1 MKKLLIVSLFLA
13 SMVGLLAIGTPF
25 LMEIDL
31 TDTNGNYH
39 ETVGW
44 KVWQYNAF
52 QGGDMINGYPVK
64 YYNWPDTEDAYAPTD
79 NYLDGTSSTPGR
91 ALIQMADF
99 EVWGV
104 FGTTAKFQFVDAEGN
119 FSEVLELTKP
129 AGAGALHNE
138 VIAFGSAGA
147 AGPVVE
153 WCTTP
158 DPTNGATGVELTYM
172 GIGVDVSAVSPAT
185 SEASLYDIYHRVAGA
200 TEWTVNMSENYE
212 PATNILC
219 GYEETIEWK
228 VEPFAWADQPG
239 GEKVYP
245 DGTAPVWSFTT
256 MDEPVVN
263 PSWATYTSPVDGATD
278 VAVESVDLTWTHNGV
293 AVDGYEIWIN
303 DEDMGDVTE
312 LTYTMENLAYNTVY
326 TWGVKPYILTDV
338 KTAKTAKASKSV
350 PTEDRIYPEGDDM
363 PTSTF
368 TTVAEI
374 AAPVV
379 EGQPVVT
386 VTVTVPV
393 PNDWTPEIPAV
404 VENLGGFVPTN
415 PVPGTIG
422 QALEVNQ
429 PYAGAYTFV
438 IPTSFVNGIVWFNG
452 VQVPG
457 AIWVPG
463 VSFQITVNFAGGRED
478 GEIVVTDGTLPVEL
492 SSFTAVA
499 HADEYVTLN
508 WVTASESNL
517 LGFNV
522 LRAETEDVENAIRVN
537 GSMIAPTNTTQTASY
552 SFVDDE
558 VAEGTYYYWLE
569 TRELSNQVDLS
580 QSFMVVVKA
589 NDVPQLP
596 TETVLGNPYPTPF
609 AGSTQAD
616 LRVKEGE
623 TATVTVYNLLGQVV
637 SRDNFSAGDHT
648 FQWNGRDSKGNR
660 AANGIYFFRM
670 TTPSQTKSYKVVKI
684 K

>member
-1 MKKLLIVSLFLA
+1 MKKLLIISLFLLA
-13 SMVGLLAIGTPF
+13 LTAIFAQGTPYSVIFNVVDENGDIPEVVGLHAIEYHLSEAVLPGFWDMVYPGQAKS
-25 LMEIDL
+25 EI
-31 TDTNGNYH
+31 Y
-39 ETVGW
+39 W
-44 KVWQYNAF
+44 
-52 QGGDMINGYPVK
+52 
-64 YYNWPDTEDAYAPTD
+64 NWPATDDLNVTSTGYNPTTGQLSVQMAPMEHWSGAVVAKFNFVNANGESLESQGEVQVTR
-79 NYLDGTSSTPGR
+79 GASSTHTEAAPVVLKAVGAVEPTLPNEVTITAPANGAVDV
-91 ALIQMADF
+91 ALDAVMTWTAGNNTPDEGYSAGY
-99 EVWGV
+99 EVWV
-104 FGTTAKFQFVDAEGN
+104 NNAMVADVT
-119 FSEVLELTKP
+119 
-129 AGAGALHNE
+129 
-138 VIAFGSAGA
+138 
-147 AGPVVE
+147 
-153 WCTTP
+153 
-158 DPTNGATGVELTYM
+158 ELTYDPELAYSTLYVWYVKPYFVM
-172 GIGVDVSAVSPAT
+172 NEAKEKLYPTDFDASAN
-185 SEASLYDIYHRVAGA
+185 
-200 TEWTVNMSENYE
+200 TV
-212 PATNILC
+212 
-219 GYEETIEWK
+219 G
-228 VEPFAWADQPG
+228 
-239 GEKVYP
+239 
-245 DGTAPVWSFTT
+245 FTT
-256 MDEPVVN
+256 MDMPIIN

-312 LTYTMENLAYNTVY
+312 LTYTMENLAYNTEY

-338 KTAKTAKASKSV
+338 KTAKTAKASKWV
-350 PTEDRIYPEGDDM
+350 PGEDRIYPEGDDM

-393 PNDWTPEIPAV
+393 PNDWTPEIPAA
-404 VENLGGFVPTN
+404 VELGDWIPSF
-415 PVPGTIG
+415 PVSGTIG
-422 QALEVNQ
+422 QVLQVAQ
-429 PYAGAYTFV
+429 GYAGAYTFV

-452 VQVPG
+452 NIVP
-457 AIWVPG
+457 AVWIPG
-463 VSFQITVNFAGGRED
+463 TSFEITVDFTGAKEA

-569 TRELSNQVDLS
+569 TRELSNEVDLS